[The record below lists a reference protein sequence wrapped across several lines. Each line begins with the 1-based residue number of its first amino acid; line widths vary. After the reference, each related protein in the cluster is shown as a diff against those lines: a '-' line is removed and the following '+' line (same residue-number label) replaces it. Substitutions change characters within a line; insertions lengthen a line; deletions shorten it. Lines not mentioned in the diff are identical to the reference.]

1 VEDKGMQFEVTI
13 LLDVDEDTNFLGS
26 DSTFY
31 PEDLEDLIRSL
42 FFDVDDV
49 EIDEITVQEM

>member
-1 VEDKGMQFEVTI
+1 MQFEVTI

-26 DSTFY
+26 DSAFY